1 MFIHNIVALFEYI
14 PQFTNT
20 AQANPPV
27 IDLTSKTCDTCQWQ
41 VVRAASILLYQDC
54 EYLWVV
60 SQNEYLQD
68 SLLTSGGYFA
78 HKQHRANVKVTGF
91 C

>member
-54 EYLWVV
+54 EYL
-60 SQNEYLQD
+60 
-68 SLLTSGGYFA
+68 
-78 HKQHRANVKVTGF
+78 
-91 C
+91 